1 MKTTLLSIIL
11 ALICALASAQEIT
24 LFDSEGQARAYIDAN
39 NKEMPIY
46 LWSGEPVAYLKTS
59 SNNGYSVYGFNG
71 KHLGWFEDGQIIDHD
86 GYVCGFIKGAINKYT
101 AYEPFKG
108 YKQYLPYKSYTEYE
122 PYKPYKKPYF
132 SNTPLVLL
140 LRKGI

>member
-1 MKTTLLSIIL
+1 MKSILLSFVF

-24 LFDSEGQARAYIDAN
+24 LFDCDGQARAYIDAN
-39 NKEMPIY
+39 DNAMPIY

-59 SNNGYSVYGFNG
+59 RDSGYSVYGFNG
-71 KHLGWFEDGQIIDHD
+71 KHLGWFEDGLIRDHD
-86 GYVCGFIKGAINKYT
+86 GYICGFIKGAVNKYT
-101 AYEPFKG
+101 AYEPYKG

-132 SNTPLVLL
+132 STPPLVLL
-140 LRKGI
+140 LKQGK